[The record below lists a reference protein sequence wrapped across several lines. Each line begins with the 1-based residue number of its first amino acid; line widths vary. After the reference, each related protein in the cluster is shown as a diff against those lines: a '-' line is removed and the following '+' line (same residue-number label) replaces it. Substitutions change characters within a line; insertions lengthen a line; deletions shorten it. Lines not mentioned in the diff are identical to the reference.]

1 MLKPKDPISWITFGA
16 VGMAQMISMIS
27 AIHSSTGYA
36 EGGIV
41 KGNSYSGDNVPA
53 TVGGGMVGLNAG
65 ELVLTRA
72 MQGNLA
78 SQLQGAGGGG
88 GMQATRIS
96 GEQIYVVLNRYL
108 KRSGRGEMVTWG

>member
-1 MLKPKDPISWITFGA
+1 
-16 VGMAQMISMIS
+16 
-27 AIHSSTGYA
+27 
-36 EGGIV
+36 
-41 KGNSYSGDNVPA
+41 
-53 TVGGGMVGLNAG
+53 
-65 ELVLTRA
+65 

-108 KRSGRGEMVTWG
+108 KRSGRGELLTWG